1 MEVVKKPIYQKCDFI
16 KFRWQFSW
24 NKLRKVVRAPT
35 TDPHAWPDFISKTN
49 DKKEKQKQKKKNKAC
64 IQVVANGR
72 ISCLLWAR

>member
-24 NKLRKVVRAPT
+24 NKLRKAVRAPT

-49 DKKEKQKQKKKNKAC
+49 DKKEKQKQKKK
-64 IQVVANGR
+64 QSVYP
-72 ISCLLWAR
+72 SCSKRQDFLPSLG

>member
-49 DKKEKQKQKKKNKAC
+49 DKKEKQKQKKKTKR
-64 IQVVANGR
+64 V
-72 ISCLLWAR
+72 SKL